1 MIEQSQLVY
10 FIAASAALTL
20 LPGPDILFV
29 ITQSISQGKKAGI
42 VTASGLCTG
51 VLAHTTAAALGISA
65 LVYKSALAFEIVK
78 YAGAA
83 YLLYLAW
90 KALKESEELVSSA
103 PVRETDAFALYR
115 RGIFMNVLNPKVAL
129 FFLAFLPQFVNI
141 DSGNVPMQMIF
152 LGIIFMVQAWLIFS
166 AISVFAG
173 TIGEKIIQKP
183 RIGRYI
189 KWGNVRFRPLCYGII
204 ALMVISEKFKS

>member
-1 MIEQSQLVY
+1 MSNLIEQQQLIY
-10 FIAASAALTL
+10 FIAASVTLTL

-29 ITQSISQGKKAGI
+29 LTQSISQGGKAGI
-42 VTASGLCTG
+42 ATASGLCTG
-51 VLAHTTAAALGISA
+51 VFVHTTAAALGISA

-90 KALKESEELVSSA
+90 QALRESGELISSA
-103 PVRETDAFALYR
+103 PVRETNAVALYK

-141 DSGNVPMQMIF
+141 DSGNIPVQMIF

-173 TIGEKIIQKP
+173 VVGEKIIQKP
-183 RIGRYI
+183 GIGRYI
-189 KWGNVRFRPLCYGII
+189 DWGKAGIFTFI
-204 ALMVISEKFKS
+204 GIKLALSHK